1 MLSLVFLWWP
11 WEPDVDDENKYG
23 DPGSLNDYVELSLT
37 LLSMLNC
44 NVNKRDSGS
53 MLSHWKEGGRE
64 GEKEGRREDK
74 KEEER
79 RKERERGR
87 GESEIP

>member
-1 MLSLVFLWWP
+1 M
-11 WEPDVDDENKYG
+11 
-23 DPGSLNDYVELSLT
+23 ELSLT